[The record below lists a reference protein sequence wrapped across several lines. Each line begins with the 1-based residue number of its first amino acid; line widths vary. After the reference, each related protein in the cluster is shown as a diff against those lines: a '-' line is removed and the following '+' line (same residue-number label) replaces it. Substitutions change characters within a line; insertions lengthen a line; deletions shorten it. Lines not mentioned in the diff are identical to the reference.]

1 MSISYNIGGR
11 FGNNL
16 FQYLA
21 TKVIAKYTNKQYVY
35 KTPFSKVI
43 TDSNFEEVYNNC
55 KINSSYLEG
64 DIYLNG
70 YFQTTYWINNEQKYI
85 QSLLTIKNEDR
96 INDEFTVKDII
107 EAYNKFDKSVINE
120 DDLVVHIRLDDFYH
134 QGYNSEV
141 IHPLFL
147 RDYILDIMKGY
158 KRCIFIVDK
167 LKREW
172 EVEYMKFMLTIPNS
186 KILTNDMLTDFL
198 ILFYSRNLVLCRS
211 TFGWIAALISPYND
225 KVWFPEQRPLINSHQ
240 IIPKFN
246 DNSIHFNPIYMKF
259 GGTTF

>member
-1 MSISYNIGGR
+1 MSVSYNLNGR

-16 FQYLA
+16 FQYFA
-21 TKVIAKYTNKQYVY
+21 AKVIAKYTNKKYIY
-35 KTPFSKVI
+35 KTLFSNVI
-43 TDSNFEEVYNNC
+43 SDSNFEEIYNKC
-55 KINSSYLEG
+55 KTDSSYLEG

-70 YFQTTYWINNEQKYI
+70 YFQTTYWINNEKEYI
-85 QSLLTIKNEDR
+85 QSLLTIDNEDR
-96 INDEFTVKDII
+96 INDVFKVKDIV
-107 EAYNKFDKSVINE
+107 EGYNKLEKTIINE

-147 RDYILDIMKGY
+147 REYILDIMKGY

-172 EVEYMKFMLTIPNS
+172 EEEYMKIMLTIPNS

-211 TFGWIAALISPYND
+211 TFAWIATLISPYNIH
-225 KVWFPEQRPLINSHQ
+225 VWFPEQRPLINSHQ

-246 DNSIHFNPIYMKF
+246 DNSTHFEPVYMKF
-259 GGTTF
+259 GGSRY